1 MPVDPRI
8 LETVQQLVAEV
19 LGAEREEVT
28 PDTLFDADLGGESI
42 DLLDLGFRCERTLK
56 VRVRFQDLASQDL
69 TVTPECTLTREALD
83 RLQERFPLVEVN
95 RWEGRPF
102 TRPLELLTIAD
113 IAAIVE
119 GERQAGLPAQRATP
133 IG

>member
-1 MPVDPRI
+1 MPVDPKI
-8 LETVQQLVAEV
+8 LETVQQLVADV
-19 LGAEREEVT
+19 LGAEPEEVT
-28 PDTLFDADLGGESI
+28 PETLFDADLGGESI

-69 TVTPECTLTREALD
+69 TVTPESTLTREALD
-83 RLQERFPLVEVN
+83 RLQERFPLVEVS

-119 GERQAGLPAQRATP
+119 GEMRSGLPAQQATP
-133 IG
+133 MG